1 MYHYILWHHIFEN
14 FQIFQ
19 RAIELLQQLTMTT
32 WQTTV
37 EERFYMK
44 TDLNRACMRK
54 IIHVCNQDDTM
65 IYNRHGGGGE
75 PCRDK
80 QISVRKK

>member
-19 RAIELLQQLTMTT
+19 RAIELLQQLTKTT

-37 EERFYMK
+37 EEKFYLPSNFTLMYGRSDGS
-44 TDLNRACMRK
+44 TENLLNYLVKEC
-54 IIHVCNQDDTM
+54 
-65 IYNRHGGGGE
+65 
-75 PCRDK
+75 DK
-80 QISVRKK
+80 KATEMLNEIEATR